1 MYIDSLYSRLMC
13 FNKLASDFFLSSKVL
28 NILEECFSI
37 IIDKL
42 VELLDKIPFAKV

>member
-1 MYIDSLYSRLMC
+1 MC
-13 FNKLASDFFLSSKVL
+13 FNKLANNLFLPNTVL
-28 NILEECFSI
+28 NILEEFFSI